1 MDFSV
6 LQNQDVIQT
15 LLAGFKFT
23 VTVTIL
29 SIIGGILIGTPL
41 AMMRLSDNKVAS
53 NFAKVYVDFFRGVPL
68 IQVIFIFYFLLPKFF
83 EFQSD
88 TYWGPLFS
96 SVVTFAIFEAAFFSE
111 IVRSGIQSV
120 SKGQVN
126 AGYALGFTYGQTM
139 SNVVLPQAFRNMLP
153 VILTQSIV
161 LFQDVSLVYVISAPD
176 FLFFVNTL
184 ANTYG
189 AETKATF
196 YLVVAVVYFCIS
208 FALSRLVKRLHQKI
222 AIIR

>member
-161 LFQDVSLVYVISAPD
+161 LFPDVSLVYVISAPD
-176 FLFFVNTL
+176 FLGNANTL

>member
-6 LQNQDVIQT
+6 LQNQDVLTT
-15 LLAGFKFT
+15 LFNGFKFT

-29 SIIGGILIGTPL
+29 AVMGGILIGTPL
-41 AMMRLSDNKVAS
+41 AMMRLSKNKVAS
-53 NFAKVYVDFFRGVPL
+53 SFAKFYVDFFRGVPL
-68 IQVIFIFYFLLPKFF
+68 IQVIFIFYFLLPKLF

-88 TYWGPLFS
+88 TYYGPLFS

-153 VILTQSIV
+153 IILTQSIV

-176 FLFFVNTL
+176 FLGNANTL

-189 AETKATF
+189 SETKATF
-196 YLVVAVVYFCIS
+196 YLVVALVYFCIS
-208 FALSRLVKRLHQKI
+208 FTLSRLVKRLHQKI

>member
-6 LQNQDVIQT
+6 LQNNDVITT
-15 LLAGFKFT
+15 LLHGFKFT

-29 SIIGGILIGTPL
+29 AVIGGILIGTPL
-41 AMMRLSDNKVAS
+41 AMMRLSKNKLAS
-53 NFAKVYVDFFRGVPL
+53 NFAKIYVDFFRGVPL

-88 TYWGPLFS
+88 TYYGPLFS

-139 SNVVLPQAFRNMLP
+139 STVVLPQAFRNMLP
-153 VILTQSIV
+153 VLLTQSIV

-176 FLFFVNTL
+176 FLGNANTL

-189 AETKATF
+189 SETKATF
-196 YLVVAVVYFCIS
+196 YLVVAIVYFCIS

>member
-23 VTVTIL
+23 VTMTIL

-176 FLFFVNTL
+176 FLGNANTL

>member
-1 MDFSV
+1 MDFSI

-15 LLAGFKFT
+15 LIAGFKFT

-41 AMMRLSDNKVAS
+41 AMMRLSNNKVAS

-68 IQVIFIFYFLLPKFF
+68 IQVIFIFYFLLPKIF

-88 TYWGPLFS
+88 TYYGPLFS

-176 FLFFVNTL
+176 FLGNANTL

-196 YLVVAVVYFCIS
+196 YLIAAVVYFCIS

>member
-1 MDFSV
+1 MDFSI
-6 LQNQDVIQT
+6 LHNQDVIQT

-29 SIIGGILIGTPL
+29 SVIGGILIGTPL
-41 AMMRLSDNKVAS
+41 AMMRLSDNKILS
-53 NFAKVYVDFFRGVPL
+53 SFAKFYVDFFRGVPL

-88 TYWGPLFS
+88 TYYGPLFS

-120 SKGQVN
+120 SRGQVN

-153 VILTQSIV
+153 VLLTQSIV

-176 FLFFVNTL
+176 FLGNANTL

>member
-1 MDFSV
+1 MDFSI
-6 LQNQDVIQT
+6 LQNEDVITT
-15 LLAGFKFT
+15 LIQGFKFT
-23 VTVTIL
+23 ITVTVL

-41 AMMRLSDNKVAS
+41 AMMRLSNNKLAS
-53 NFAKVYVDFFRGVPL
+53 GFAKFYVDFFRGVPL

-83 EFQSD
+83 YFQYH
-88 TYWGPLFS
+88 TYYGPLFS

-139 SNVVLPQAFRNMLP
+139 SNVILPQAFRNMLP

-176 FLFFVNTL
+176 FLGNANTL

-189 AETKATF
+189 SETKAVF
-196 YLVVAVVYFCIS
+196 YLLVAVIYFVIS

>member
-161 LFQDVSLVYVISAPD
+161 LFQVVSLVYVISAPD
-176 FLFFVNTL
+176 FLGNANTL

-208 FALSRLVKRLHQKI
+208 FALSRLVKRVHQKI

>member
-1 MDFSV
+1 MEFSL
-6 LQNQDVIQT
+6 LQDPNVTQA
-15 LLAGFKFT
+15 LLSGLKFT
-23 VTVTIL
+23 AIATIL

-41 AMMRLSDNKVAS
+41 AMMRLSNNVVAS
-53 NFAKVYVDFFRGVPL
+53 NFAKIYVDFFRGVPL
-68 IQVIFIFYFLLPKFF
+68 IQVIFIFYFLLPKYF

-96 SVVTFAIFEAAFFSE
+96 TVVTFAIFEAAFFSE

-176 FLFFVNTL
+176 FLGNANTL

-196 YLVVAVVYFCIS
+196 YLIVAVVYFCIS

>member
-1 MDFSV
+1 MEFSL
-6 LQNQDVIQT
+6 LQDPNVTQA
-15 LLAGFKFT
+15 LLSGLKFT
-23 VTVTIL
+23 AIATIL

-41 AMMRLSDNKVAS
+41 AMMRLSNNVVAS
-53 NFAKVYVDFFRGVPL
+53 NFAKIYVDFFRGVPL
-68 IQVIFIFYFLLPKFF
+68 IQVIFIFYFLLPKYF

-96 SVVTFAIFEAAFFSE
+96 TVVTFAIFEAAFFSE

-153 VILTQSIV
+153 VLLTQSIV
-161 LFQDVSLVYVISAPD
+161 LFQEISLVYVISAPD
-176 FLFFVNTL
+176 FLGQANTL
-184 ANTYG
+184 ANNYG
-189 AETKATF
+189 AETKAMF
-196 YLVVAVVYFCIS
+196 YLIVAIVYFCIS

>member
-68 IQVIFIFYFLLPKFF
+68 IPVIFIFYFLLPKFF

-176 FLFFVNTL
+176 FLGNANTL

>member
-1 MDFSV
+1 MEFSL
-6 LQNQDVIQT
+6 LQDPNVTQA
-15 LLAGFKFT
+15 LLSGLKFT
-23 VTVTIL
+23 AIATIL

-41 AMMRLSDNKVAS
+41 AMMRLSNNVVAS
-53 NFAKVYVDFFRGVPL
+53 NFAKIYVDFFRGVPL
-68 IQVIFIFYFLLPKFF
+68 IQVIFIFYFLLPKYF

-96 SVVTFAIFEAAFFSE
+96 TVVTFAIFEAAFFSE

-153 VILTQSIV
+153 VLLTQSIV
-161 LFQDVSLVYVISAPD
+161 LFQDISLVYVISAPD
-176 FLFFVNTL
+176 FLGQANTL
-184 ANTYG
+184 ANNYG
-189 AETKATF
+189 AETKAMF
-196 YLVVAVVYFCIS
+196 YLIVAIVYFCIS

>member
-1 MDFSV
+1 MDFSI
-6 LQNQDVIQT
+6 LQNQDVVNT
-15 LLAGFKFT
+15 LIAGFKFT

-29 SIIGGILIGTPL
+29 SVIGGILMGTPL
-41 AMMRLSDNKVAS
+41 AMMRLSNNKVAS
-53 NFAKVYVDFFRGVPL
+53 NFAKFYVDFFRGVPL

-83 EFQSD
+83 DFQSD
-88 TYWGPLFS
+88 IYWGPLFS

-139 SNVVLPQAFRNMLP
+139 ANVVLPQAFRNMLP
-153 VILTQSIV
+153 VLLTQSIV

-176 FLFFVNTL
+176 FLGNANTL

-189 AETKATF
+189 SETKATF
-196 YLVVAVVYFCIS
+196 YLIVAIVYFCIS
-208 FALSRLVKRLHQKI
+208 FALSRLVKHLHQKI

>member
-6 LQNQDVIQT
+6 LQNQDILET
-15 LLAGFKFT
+15 LLKGFQFT
-23 VTVTIL
+23 VTVTVL
-29 SIIGGILIGTPL
+29 SILGGILIGTPL
-41 AMMRLSDNKVAS
+41 AMMRLSNHKVAS
-53 NFAKVYVDFFRGVPL
+53 SFAKFYVDFFRGVPL

-83 EFQSD
+83 DFQSD
-88 TYWGPLFS
+88 TYYGPLFS
-96 SVVTFAIFEAAFFSE
+96 SIVTFAIFEAAFFSE

-139 SNVVLPQAFRNMLP
+139 ANVILPQAFRNMLP
-153 VILTQSIV
+153 ILLTQSIV

-176 FLFFVNTL
+176 FLGNANTL

-189 AETKATF
+189 SETKATF
-196 YLVVAVVYFCIS
+196 YFAVAVVYFCIS
-208 FALSRLVKRLHQKI
+208 FALSRLVKRLNQKI

>member
-1 MDFSV
+1 MDFSL

-15 LLAGFKFT
+15 LIAGFKFT
-23 VTVTIL
+23 LTVTVL

-41 AMMRLSDNKVAS
+41 AMMRLSNNKIAS
-53 NFAKVYVDFFRGVPL
+53 NFAKIYVDFFRGVPL

-88 TYWGPLFS
+88 TYYGPLFS

-126 AGYALGFTYGQTM
+126 AGYALGFTYSQTM

-176 FLFFVNTL
+176 FLGNANTL
-184 ANTYG
+184 SNTYG
-189 AETKATF
+189 PETKATF
-196 YLVVAVVYFCIS
+196 YLIVAIVYFCIS
-208 FALSRLVKRLHQKI
+208 FALSQLVKRLHQKI

>member
-1 MDFSV
+1 MDFSI

-15 LLAGFKFT
+15 LIAGFKFT

-41 AMMRLSDNKVAS
+41 AMMRLSNNKVAS

-68 IQVIFIFYFLLPKFF
+68 IQVIFIFYFLLPKIF

-88 TYWGPLFS
+88 TYYGPLFS

-153 VILTQSIV
+153 VLLTQSIV
-161 LFQDVSLVYVISAPD
+161 LFQDISLVYVISAPD
-176 FLFFVNTL
+176 FLGQANTL
-184 ANTYG
+184 ANNYG
-189 AETKATF
+189 AETKAMF
-196 YLVVAVVYFCIS
+196 YLIVAIVYFCIS